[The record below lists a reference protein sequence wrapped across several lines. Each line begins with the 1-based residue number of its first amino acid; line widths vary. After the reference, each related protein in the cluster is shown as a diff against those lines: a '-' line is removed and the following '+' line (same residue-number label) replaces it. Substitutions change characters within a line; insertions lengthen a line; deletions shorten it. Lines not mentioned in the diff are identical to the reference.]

1 MIKARSLQTFTSNME
16 VIMDNST
23 GKKMAND
30 TGDWGNNKEMNPAA
44 NSSITEDGLLED
56 ENSLD
61 NGDTWR
67 LSLNAGK
74 GVSPGSVAV
83 ESGWY
88 KTRDPRRAAGAA
100 EGGGGPAAR
109 ANLL

>member
-1 MIKARSLQTFTSNME
+1 
-16 VIMDNST
+16 MDNST

-67 LSLNAGK
+67 QSLNAEK
-74 GVSPGSVAV
+74 GVSAGTVAV
-83 ESGWY
+83 ESGRY
-88 KTRDPRRAAGAA
+88 KTGDPGRTPGTA
-100 EGGGGPAAR
+100 EGVEDPEEKG
-109 ANLL
+109 NEL